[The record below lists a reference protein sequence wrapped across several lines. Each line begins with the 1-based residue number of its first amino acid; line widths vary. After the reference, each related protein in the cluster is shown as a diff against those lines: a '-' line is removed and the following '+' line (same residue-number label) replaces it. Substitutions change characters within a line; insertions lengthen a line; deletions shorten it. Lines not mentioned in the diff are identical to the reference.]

1 MPPFLPLHQR
11 FQIPQ
16 LMMNSSSIK
25 HEPSYRSPNPIILFF
40 LAFRE
45 EEGRIQLS
53 AVDHNLCIV
62 TSTQQGKQWSGGGLG
77 GYSKSR
83 GNIVEQ
89 QQSRTETINKEE

>member
-1 MPPFLPLHQR
+1 M
-11 FQIPQ
+11 
-16 LMMNSSSIK
+16 
-25 HEPSYRSPNPIILFF
+25 YRSPNPIILFF

>member
-1 MPPFLPLHQR
+1 M
-11 FQIPQ
+11 
-16 LMMNSSSIK
+16 
-25 HEPSYRSPNPIILFF
+25 
-40 LAFRE
+40 
-45 EEGRIQLS
+45 S

-89 QQSRTETINKEE
+89 QQQSRTETINKEE